1 MTGPDWLEPL
11 VRGLVALA
19 LAAIVFAAARLRF
32 RRKESRGAGADIGL
46 D

>member
-1 MTGPDWLEPL
+1 MDPL

-19 LAAIVFAAARLRF
+19 LSGTLFIAARLRF
-32 RRKESRGAGADIGL
+32 RAKDNDDDAPADVEL